1 MILFDTDTCI
11 GILRG
16 YGSVISKRQMAEE
29 EIAVSFMTVA
39 ELYYG
44 ALKSANP
51 EKNCNLVEQLILT
64 LRVIN
69 SDMEILKEFG
79 KLKAD
84 LELKGSLLADA
95 DLFIAAT
102 CITKCNMLITGNLKH
117 YDRISGLKTANW
129 LR

>member
-1 MILFDTDTCI
+1 MILFDTDTCV

-16 YGSVISKRQMAEE
+16 SVSVLSRRKTADD
-29 EIAVSFMTVA
+29 EIAVSFMSVA

-44 ALKSANP
+44 ALKSTNP
-51 EKNCNLVEQLILT
+51 DKNYRLVEQLLLT

-79 KLKAD
+79 KLKSD
-84 LELKGSLLADA
+84 LELEGNLLADA

-102 CITKCNMLITGNLKH
+102 CIKKCNMLITGNIKH
-117 YDRISGLKTANW
+117 YNRISGLKIANW
-129 LR
+129 LT

>member
-1 MILFDTDTCI
+1 MILLDTDTCI

-16 YGSVISKRQMAEE
+16 YGSVILRRKTADDET
-29 EIAVSFMTVA
+29 AVSFMTVA

-51 EKNCNLVEQLILT
+51 VKNCQLVELFLLT

-84 LELKGSLLADA
+84 LELEGNLLADA

-117 YDRISGLKTANW
+117 YNRISGLKTANW

>member
-16 YGSVISKRQMAEE
+16 SVSVLSRRKAADD

-44 ALKSANP
+44 ALKSTNP
-51 EKNCNLVEQLILT
+51 DKNCRLVEQLLLT

-79 KLKAD
+79 KLKTD
-84 LELKGSLLADA
+84 LELEGNLLADA

-102 CITKCNMLITGNLKH
+102 CITKCNMLITGNIKH
-117 YDRISGLKTANW
+117 YNRISGLKIANW
-129 LR
+129 LT

>member
-1 MILFDTDTCI
+1 MILFDTDTCV

-16 YGSVISKRQMAEE
+16 YGSVLSRRKAADD

-44 ALKSANP
+44 ALKSTNP
-51 EKNCNLVEQLILT
+51 DKNYRLVEQLLLT

-79 KLKAD
+79 KLKRD
-84 LELKGSLLADA
+84 LELEGNLLADA

-102 CITKCNMLITGNLKH
+102 CITKCNMLITGNTKH
-117 YDRISGLKTANW
+117 YNRISGLKIANW

>member
-16 YGSVISKRQMAEE
+16 YRSVLLKREAIDD
-29 EIAVSFMTVA
+29 EIAVSFMTAA

-44 ALKSANP
+44 ALKSSNP
-51 EKNCNLVEQLILT
+51 GKNCSLAEQLLLT

-84 LELKGSLLADA
+84 LERSGNLLADA

-102 CITKCNMLITGNLKH
+102 CITKCNLLITGNLKH
-117 YDRISGLKTANW
+117 YNRIDGLKTANW
-129 LR
+129 LI

>member
-1 MILFDTDTCI
+1 MILLDTDTCI

-16 YGSVISKRQMAEE
+16 NSSVLAGRKASDDET
-29 EIAVSFMTVA
+29 AVSFMTVA

-51 EKNCNLVEQLILT
+51 VKNCQLVEMLLLT

-69 SDMEILKEFG
+69 TDKEILMEFG

-84 LELKGSLLADA
+84 LELQGNLLTDA

-102 CITKCNMLITGNLKH
+102 CITKCSMLITGNLKH
-117 YDRISGLKTANW
+117 YNRISALKTANW